1 MKEQLCGTCGAP
13 ATRMAGDVEDVTPP
27 GSAWRYFKHHG
38 AARFGCD
45 AHPPSPP
52 MERTSSG
59 RVVGRLTD
67 DEGRPIP
74 R

>member
-1 MKEQLCGTCGAP
+1 MRDQRCGTCGAP
-13 ATRMAGDVEDVTPP
+13 ATRMARDIEDATLRH
-27 GSAWRYFKHHG
+27 AEWRAFKYRG
-38 AARFGCD
+38 AARFGCE

-52 MERTSSG
+52 MEYSSSG